1 MKALTEKKSRTAAN
15 AWGRDDT
22 VQIQVFEVEP
32 KDIGQVREHYLGMHH
47 RSHVFRVMDV
57 GQQIE
62 VVTAPG
68 YTSWSFL
75 TNPVNKE

>member
-1 MKALTEKKSRTAAN
+1 MKARTEKKSRTAAN

-22 VQIQVFEVEP
+22 VDVQVFEVELE
-32 KDIGQVREHYLGMHH
+32 DVGRVREHYLGMNH
-47 RSHVFRVMDV
+47 RSHAFRMMDV

-62 VVTAPG
+62 VMTAPG